1 MGNLLGNMP
10 KAVQIALPF
19 VLWIGI
25 FYFLLILPNKKKQK
39 KQKEMLSSLKEGTE
53 ILTTSGI
60 KGTVISS
67 HNEYVDIRVDKGVK
81 LTVVKS
87 AIATIVK

>member
-1 MGNLLGNMP
+1 MEKLLANMP
-10 KAVQIALPF
+10 QIVKVALPF

-39 KQKEMLSSLKEGTE
+39 KHKEMLSNLKEGAE
-53 ILTTSGI
+53 VLTSSGI

-67 HNEYVDIRVDKGVK
+67 YNEYVDIRIDKGVK

-87 AIATIVK
+87 AVASILK